1 MAVNA
6 NSTLLKRLLQQGII
20 DSDKATKAISEK
32 SGNYRT
38 LPELLINEKLIGSAR
53 LAEMA
58 TQVSSA
64 LSIDLDYYDL
74 VSVPEDLRNEKLVR
88 KNDMLPL
95 AKRGRN
101 MYLAV
106 VDPTNIAAIED
117 FEFNTGLNA
126 EVVVVEFDKLQKLIE
141 KLFDS
146 SFNLAGDAADWDL
159 GSLGIVEEH
168 EDERWGSDR

>member
-1 MAVNA
+1 
-6 NSTLLKRLLQQGII
+6 
-20 DSDKATKAISEK
+20 
-32 SGNYRT
+32 
-38 LPELLINEKLIGSAR
+38 
-53 LAEMA
+53 MA
-58 TQVSSA
+58 TQVSHA

-74 VSVPEDLRNEKLVR
+74 VSVPEDLRNEKLIR

-106 VDPTNIAAIED
+106 IDPTNIAAIED

-146 SFNLAGDAADWDL
+146 SFNLAGDAGDWDL
-159 GSLGIVEEH
+159 GSLGITEEVEE
-168 EDERWGSDR
+168 EGGVSTDKKTSRLSLLLIKCCWMRFVKAPRTCTLNPMKNCTGSAFG